1 MKPLRSLLSKVAG
14 MDSSVPE
21 SKRKLY
27 AGGVSACNAGH
38 KKAAPLNL
46 NMEDRHW
53 WLAGYSDR
61 EIEIAAK
68 SLADEARMLK
78 IKKAD
83 ATRKAKVAADNRRR
97 VNDGLE
103 QQYIAERTREVWDE

>member
-1 MKPLRSLLSKVAG
+1 

-46 NMEDRHW
+46 SMEDRHW

-103 QQYIAERTREVWDE
+103 RKYIADRTKEVWEE

>member
-1 MKPLRSLLSKVAG
+1 

-27 AGGVSACNAGH
+27 AGGINACDAGH
-38 KKAAPLNL
+38 KKAAPLHL

-61 EIEIAAK
+61 EIEIAQK

-78 IKKAD
+78 IRKAD
-83 ATRKAKVAADNRRR
+83 TTRKARVAANNRRR
-97 VNDGLE
+97 VNDNLE
-103 QQYIAERTREVWDE
+103 RNYIDDKTKEVWEE